1 MADPVLHIKDAYFF
15 EVPRVLWK
23 HHYES
28 LDDVPK
34 FLTKAHPH
42 ESVKA
47 FNHALN
53 GKILIPQPFG
63 TRKNL
68 FEKESG
74 FCISKFMV
82 LEFLV
87 AVILIAVFTRFS
99 KHIAEDGVPKGK
111 WFNLLETLLL
121 FVRDQIVRPAIGHG
135 ADRYVPLMWT
145 FFFFIL
151 GCNLFGLIP
160 WAGAATGAFG
170 TTIALACI
178 VLCTTVGSGLKT
190 FGPKWLWTGF
200 VPTMDLPWIMW
211 PLKLMI
217 FVIEVLGL
225 FIKHAVLGVR
235 LLANMVA
242 GHLVL
247 LGILSM
253 ALGFLSMA
261 TIISVV
267 GATLFSGL
275 ELFFAVLQAYIFTF
289 LAALFI
295 GSAVHHH

>member
-15 EVPRVLWK
+15 EVPRALWR

-28 LDDVPK
+28 LGDVPK
-34 FLTKAHPH
+34 YLTKAHPH
-42 ESVKA
+42 EPVEA
-47 FNHALN
+47 FNHALD

-63 TRKNL
+63 TLKNL

-74 FCISKFMV
+74 FCISKFMI
-82 LEFLV
+82 LELLV
-87 AVILIAVFTRFS
+87 AVIMIAVFTRFS
-99 KHIAEDGVPKGK
+99 KRIAEDGLSKGR
-111 WFNLLETLLL
+111 WSNMLEALLL
-121 FVRDQIVRPAIGHG
+121 IVRNDIVRPSIGGHR

-145 FFFFIL
+145 FFFFIM
-151 GCNLFGLIP
+151 GCNLFGLVP
-160 WAGAATGAFG
+160 WAGSATGAFG
-170 TTIALACI
+170 TTIALACV

-190 FGPKWLWTGF
+190 FGPKWFWTGF

-217 FVIEVLGL
+217 FVIEVVGL
-225 FIKHAVLGVR
+225 LIKHAVLGIR
-235 LLANMVA
+235 LLANMAA

-253 ALGFLSMA
+253 AG
-261 TIISVV
+261 IISLV

>member
-15 EVPRVLWK
+15 EVPKALWK
-23 HHYES
+23 YHHES

-34 FLTKAHPH
+34 FLTKAHPG
-42 ESVKA
+42 EPVEA
-47 FNHALN
+47 FNHALD

-63 TRKNL
+63 TLKNL

-74 FCISKFMV
+74 FCVSKFMI
-82 LEFLV
+82 LELLV
-87 AVILIAVFTRFS
+87 ATIMIVVFTKFS
-99 KHIAEDGVPKGK
+99 KRIAEDGISKGR
-111 WFNLLETLLL
+111 WSNMLEALLL
-121 FVRDQIVRPAIGHG
+121 FVRNDIVRPAIGHG
-135 ADRYVPLMWT
+135 ADRFAPLLWT

-170 TTIALACI
+170 TTFALACV

-190 FGPKWLWTGF
+190 FGPKWFWTGF
-200 VPTMDLPWIMW
+200 VPTMDLPLVLW

-217 FVIEVLGL
+217 YVIEVVGL
-225 FIKHAVLGVR
+225 LIKHAVLGVR

-253 ALGFLSMA
+253 A
-261 TIISVV
+261 TVISLV

-275 ELFFAVLQAYIFTF
+275 ELFVAVLQAYIFTF